1 MPNMNIAYSWWIN
14 TCNAPNIGY
23 CQIPYRNQQTYQGI
37 TYYDC
42 SSFVWYGLLAAG
54 FDCVGANQGNT
65 WPFATFTMGPVLE
78 RLGFTPLPAATTELL
93 PGDILLRD
101 GHTEVCYKAQGLT
114 VQSMGAHWYGPPHFG
129 NLGNIPLDDQVCI
142 NGYFGGNEYW
152 STAYR
157 LGAGGATAVGAS
169 LYVIA
174 ALCGNAW
181 QESTINSGLH
191 QVGGTAFGI
200 FQWDGGRKQALL
212 SWLSQ
217 NGYASDDPL
226 GQMIYFIEEPGSWIA
241 NVESLNNGI
250 STLREFL
257 ETDITDIHLLTR
269 LFCDC
274 WERPG
279 VPALENRYARAD
291 QCYQYINDHA
301 QDGAITEWVIGNR
314 YLTEAESLNNA
325 VMLYRTLAFGGGG
338 GYTEGNPPYNK
349 RHKMPVYMMTR
360 KLFN

>member
-14 TCNAPNIGY
+14 TCNAPNVGY
-23 CQIPYRNQQTYQGI
+23 SQAYRNQQTVNGI

-42 SSFVWYGLLAAG
+42 SSFIWYGLLAAG
-54 FDCVGANQGNT
+54 FDCVGANNGNT
-65 WPFATFTMGPVLE
+65 WPFTTSSMGPVLQ
-78 RLGFTPLPAATTELL
+78 RLGFTVGPPSSFGSAKI
-93 PGDILLRD
+93 GDIVFHP
-101 GHTEVCYKAQGLT
+101 GIHTEAVYQIENNGARMIT
-114 VQSMGAHWYGPPHFG
+114 MGAHTDGVVLE
-129 NLGNIPLDDQVCI
+129 NQVSI
-142 NGYFGGNEYW
+142 NGFSQSYTEYPQL
-152 STAYR
+152 AR

-212 SWLSQ
+212 SWLTQ
-217 NGYASDDPL
+217 NGYASDDPY

-301 QDGAITEWVIGNR
+301 QDGTITEWVIGNR

-338 GYTEGNPPYNK
+338 GYTEGNPPRLINK
-349 RHKMPVYMMTR
+349 MKPWMLNR
-360 KLFN
+360 KFHILGNRR